1 MFSVLVFAV
10 AFAIGCLSG
19 VIVGLWS
26 RPRRGGKSMRQP
38 ALWAMSESDSK
49 TAHHR

>member
-38 ALWAMSESDSK
+38 AFWEMSDSDSK